1 MHPTDQKLND
11 FLIKNI
17 ADNVDTLGN
26 FLQKLMIEAYQQGY
40 NDALEVADELANK
53 PKQAYVLG
61 YRNKL
66 TGMDYM
72 KGRDGKFYPTESGD
86 FAGIDKSFMLNSEW
100 IISMIVTNKNVVK
113 EVDNYCTYEGEQ
125 YTIYSFTEK
134 TDGEILV
141 GIGPALGEYLV
152 KSSDVK
158 MKVVNANDLD

>member
-40 NDALEVADELANK
+40 NDALEVIEQLENAPNK
-53 PKQAYVLG
+53 AYVLG
-61 YRNKL
+61 YRSKL

-72 KGRDGKFYPTESGD
+72 RGRDGKFYPTESGD
-86 FAGIDKSFMLNSEW
+86 FAGLDKSFFIPSEW
-100 IISMIVTNKNVVK
+100 EISMIVTDKNVVK
-113 EVDNYCTYEGEQ
+113 EIENHCFVDGVK

-134 TDGEILV
+134 AEGEILA
-141 GIGPALGEYLV
+141 GIGPTMSEYLD
-152 KSSDVK
+152 KSEKK
-158 MKVVNANDLD
+158 MKVVNVNQLD